1 MYYILKSEGFSPWM
15 HVCNNN
21 MRFDEL
27 FSGKM
32 SCTCWIQVGINLSQD
47 SGNFSDCFG
56 ILSDDESHVNFLS
69 VFLKQSCVE
78 TETLIVFIWDYFC
91 FLLVLQ

>member
-1 MYYILKSEGFSPWM
+1 MWM

-32 SCTCWIQVGINLSQD
+32 SCTCSIQVGINRLI
-47 SGNFSDCFG
+47 GNFTDCFG
-56 ILSDDESHVNFLS
+56 ILSDDESHVKTIF
-69 VFLKQSCVE
+69 Q
-78 TETLIVFIWDYFC
+78 YF
-91 FLLVLQ
+91 VSKVV